1 MKRQYFNGN
10 CYKYYFKDPKRK
22 TLVLIHGL
30 GLNQDVWAWQI
41 SLFKKNY
48 NILIYDL
55 LGHGD
60 SKDPENEIS
69 LTLFADQL
77 SAIVDYLDIE
87 KATLVGF
94 SLGSM
99 ISRKFASLHPSKVEG
114 LVLLNSP
121 NRLLDNERSEI
132 LERAKLLREKGPE
145 STTDAAIERW
155 FSNEFQQ
162 NNPHII
168 QLVRNWVNS
177 NRKEVY
183 SKIYP
188 ILYYGSV
195 DLKLVNEKKPSLIIT
210 CDQDFSNGP
219 DAAKEIAKNLTNSEV
234 CILKNLRHMA
244 LVEDYKK
251 VFSKMDPF
259 IATLGRH

>member
-10 CYKYYFKDPKRK
+10 CYKYYPKDPKRK
-22 TLVLIHGL
+22 TLILIHGL
-30 GLNQDVWAWQI
+30 GLNQDVWSWQI
-41 SLFKKNY
+41 SLFKNC
-48 NILIYDL
+48 NVLIYDL

-60 SKDPENEIS
+60 SKDPDDEIS
-69 LTLFADQL
+69 LALFVEQL
-77 SAIVDYLDIE
+77 SEIVNYLDI
-87 KATLVGF
+87 KRAILVGF

-99 ISRKFASLHPSKVEG
+99 ISRKFASIYPSKVEG

-121 NRLLDNERSEI
+121 NRLLEHERDEI
-132 LERAKLLREKGPE
+132 LERAKLLRDKGPE

-155 FSNEFQQ
+155 FSSKFQQ
-162 NNPHII
+162 ENSHIV

-177 NRKEVY
+177 NKKEVY

-188 ILYYGSV
+188 ILYYGSI
-195 DLKLVNEKKPSLIIT
+195 DLKSVNENKPSLIIT

-219 DAAKEIAKNLTNSEV
+219 DAAKEIAKNFTKSDV

-251 VFSKMDPF
+251 VFSKIYSF
-259 IATLGRH
+259 IATIS

>member
-10 CYKYYFKDPKRK
+10 CYKYYFKDPKLK

-30 GLNQDVWAWQI
+30 GLNQEVWAWQI
-41 SLFKKNY
+41 SLFKNC

-60 SKDPENEIS
+60 SKDPDDEIS
-69 LTLFADQL
+69 LTLFVDQL
-77 SAIVDYLDIE
+77 SAIVNYLDI
-87 KATLVGF
+87 KRAILVGF

-99 ISRKFASLHPSKVEG
+99 ISRKFASLHPDKVEG

-121 NRLLDNERSEI
+121 NRLLDRERDEI
-132 LERAKLLREKGPE
+132 LERARLLRDKGPE

-155 FSNEFQQ
+155 FSDEFQQ

-177 NRKEVY
+177 NKKEVY

-188 ILYYGSV
+188 ILYYGSI
-195 DLKLVNEKKPSLIIT
+195 DLKSVNENKPSLIIT
-210 CDQDFSNGP
+210 CDHDFSNGP
-219 DAAKEIAKNLTNSEV
+219 DAAKEIAKNFTKSDV

-251 VFSKMDPF
+251 IFSKIDSF
-259 IATLGRH
+259 IATVG

>member
-10 CYKYYFKDPKRK
+10 CYKYYFKDRNLK

-41 SLFKKNY
+41 SLFKNC
-48 NILIYDL
+48 NVLIYDL

-60 SKDPENEIS
+60 SKDPDNEIS
-69 LTLFADQL
+69 LTLFVDQL
-77 SAIVDYLDIE
+77 SEILNYLELKRTI
-87 KATLVGF
+87 LVGF

-99 ISRKFASLHPSKVEG
+99 ISRKFASVHPGKVEG

-121 NRLLDNERSEI
+121 NRLMHHERDEI
-132 LERAKLLREKGPE
+132 LERAELLRDKGPE
-145 STTDAAIERW
+145 FTTEAAIKRW
-155 FSNEFQQ
+155 FSDEFQQ
-162 NNPHII
+162 KNSHIV

-177 NRKEVY
+177 NKKEVY

-195 DLKLVNEKKPSLIIT
+195 DLKSVSENKPSLIMT
-210 CDQDFSNGP
+210 CDQDFANGP
-219 DAAKEIAKNLTNSEV
+219 DAAKDIAKNFTKSDV
-234 CILKNLRHMA
+234 CILKDLRHMA

-251 VFSKMDPF
+251 VFSKIDSF
-259 IATLGRH
+259 ISTVG

>member
-10 CYKYYFKDPKRK
+10 CYKYYSKDPKRK
-22 TLVLIHGL
+22 TVVLIHGL
-30 GLNQDVWAWQI
+30 GLNQDVWSWQI
-41 SLFKKNY
+41 SLFKNC
-48 NILIYDL
+48 NVLIYDL

-60 SKDPENEIS
+60 SKDPDDEIS
-69 LTLFADQL
+69 LALFVEQL
-77 SAIVDYLDIE
+77 SEIVNYLDI
-87 KATLVGF
+87 KRAILVGF

-99 ISRKFASLHPSKVEG
+99 ISRKFASVYPSKVEG

-121 NRLLDNERSEI
+121 NRLLDHERDEI
-132 LERAKLLREKGPE
+132 LERAKLLRDKGPE

-155 FSNEFQQ
+155 FSSKFQQ
-162 NNPHII
+162 ENSHVV

-177 NRKEVY
+177 NKKEVY

-188 ILYYGSV
+188 ILYYGSI
-195 DLKLVNEKKPSLIIT
+195 DLKSVNENKPSLIIT

-219 DAAKEIAKNLTNSEV
+219 DAAKEIAKNFTKSDV

-251 VFSKMDPF
+251 VFSKIDSF
-259 IATLGRH
+259 IATIS

>member
-1 MKRQYFNGN
+1 MKFPALSLSGPQQLQKRTQS
-10 CYKYYFKDPKRK
+10 DSSPKRVPK
-22 TLVLIHGL
+22 ASQRATTTSQKAEKKPAQTLT
-30 GLNQDVWAWQI
+30 
-41 SLFKKNY
+41 K
-48 NILIYDL
+48 
-55 LGHGD
+55 
-60 SKDPENEIS
+60 
-69 LTLFADQL
+69 
-77 SAIVDYLDIE
+77 
-87 KATLVGF
+87 
-94 SLGSM
+94 
-99 ISRKFASLHPSKVEG
+99 
-114 LVLLNSP
+114 
-121 NRLLDNERSEI
+121 
-132 LERAKLLREKGPE
+132 
-145 STTDAAIERW
+145 STADAAIERW

-195 DLKLVNEKKPSLIIT
+195 DLKLVDEKKPSLIIT

-251 VFSKMDPF
+251 VFSKIDSF

>member
-10 CYKYYFKDPKRK
+10 FYKYYFKDPKRK
-22 TLVLIHGL
+22 TLILIHGL
-30 GLNQDVWAWQI
+30 GLNQDVWAWQLP
-41 SLFKKNY
+41 LFKKNC
-48 NILIYDL
+48 NVLIYDL

-60 SKDPENEIS
+60 SKDPDDEIS
-69 LTLFADQL
+69 LTLFVDQL
-77 SAIVDYLDIE
+77 SAIVDYLDIM

-121 NRLLDNERSEI
+121 NRLLEHEKHEV
-132 LERAKLLREKGPE
+132 LERAQLLREKGPE

-168 QLVRNWVNS
+168 QLVRNWINS

-195 DLKLVNEKKPSLIIT
+195 DLKEVNEKKPSLIIT

-219 DAAKEIAKNLTNSEV
+219 DAAKEIAKNFTKSDI

-244 LVEDYKK
+244 LVEDYKR
-251 VFSKMDPF
+251 VFSKIDSF
-259 IATLGRH
+259 IATLG